1 MFNVKHPLFHVGETC
16 YACIPV
22 STGVQLIECDITGPL
37 VSRAIRDLD
46 GQLIGYAQ
54 AYKVLL
60 EGAVR
65 EIPFAE
71 RDLRK
76 KWQRS
81 DWGMLRGIWHPDRT
95 RHVSRPTAWKEFK

>member
-1 MFNVKHPLFHVGETC
+1 MKHPLFHEGETC
-16 YACIPV
+16 WAVIPT
-22 STGVQLIECDITGPL
+22 STGTQLMECDITGPL
-37 VSRAIRDLD
+37 VRRAIRDLD
-46 GQLIGYAQ
+46 GQLICYAL

-76 KWQRS
+76 KWQRC
-81 DWGMLRGIWHPDRT
+81 DWGFLRGIWQPDRT
-95 RHVSRPTAWKEFK
+95 RPVSRPTAWKEFK

>member
-1 MFNVKHPLFHVGETC
+1 MKHPIFHEGETC
-16 YACIPV
+16 WAAIPT
-22 STGVQLIECDITGPL
+22 SSGMQLMECDITGAL
-37 VSRAIRDLD
+37 VRRSIRDLD
-46 GQLIGYAQ
+46 GVHMFYAP

-60 EGAVR
+60 DGAVR

-81 DWGMLRGIWHPDRT
+81 DWGMLRGIWQPKREA
-95 RHVSRPTAWKEFK
+95 R